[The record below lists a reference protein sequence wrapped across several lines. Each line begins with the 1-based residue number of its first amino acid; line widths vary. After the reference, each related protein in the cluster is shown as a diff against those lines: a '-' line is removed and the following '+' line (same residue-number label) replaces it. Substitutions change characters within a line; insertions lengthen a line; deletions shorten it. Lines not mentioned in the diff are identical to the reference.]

1 MSQLQISKELN
12 KERFI
17 SLGTF
22 RKNGNRV
29 DTPVIFGIHEHEIIV
44 STKSFASKLKRIK
57 NNSNVVF
64 FPSNARGERKGE
76 DCKGIATIISEKSDQ
91 YAYNAIR
98 KKNGIIFRLWRMSG
112 KLRHHKF
119 VFISILPSN

>member
-1 MSQLQISKELN
+1 MQIPKELN

-22 RKNGNRV
+22 KKNGKRV
-29 DTPVIFGIHEHEIIV
+29 DTPVIFGIHEQEIII
-44 STKSFASKLKRIK
+44 STKIFANKLKRIK
-57 NNSNVVF
+57 NNPQVIF
-64 FPSNARGERKGE
+64 FPSNARGERKG
-76 DCKGIATIISEKSDQ
+76 DDFKGVATIISEKNDQ

-98 KKNGIIFRLWRMSG
+98 KKNGIIFRLWRVSG

-119 VFISILPSN
+119 VFIYILPMEVSS